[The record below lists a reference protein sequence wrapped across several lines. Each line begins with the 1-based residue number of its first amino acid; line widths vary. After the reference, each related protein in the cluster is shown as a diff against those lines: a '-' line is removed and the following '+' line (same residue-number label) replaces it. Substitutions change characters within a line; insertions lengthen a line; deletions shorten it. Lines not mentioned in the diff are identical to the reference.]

1 MSCKLWLPIFLNE
14 QRSTIYQAKAVIAR
28 RHDEAMTVSAWEKVV
43 KCFKIVLKQT
53 CSLVARATSEAIC

>member
-28 RHDEAMTVSAWEKVV
+28 CREALASDFLNEQRSTIYQAKTVIARRHDEAMTVSA
-43 KCFKIVLKQT
+43 
-53 CSLVARATSEAIC
+53 